1 LIGKERAVVI
11 KSLAFA
17 LIVTAVTPLCAAQT
31 VLRSE
36 PLVLAPYEITHV
48 KLVRDQWQAM
58 QIIPG
63 PWMGVGMA
71 PKPAQWFERVLDR
84 VLANGMSDYERAVF
98 GK

>member
-1 LIGKERAVVI
+1 MGTPQQTRRGLPC
-11 KSLAFA
+11 KSYR
-17 LIVTAVTPLCAAQT
+17 VTHA
-31 VLRSE
+31 
-36 PLVLAPYEITHV
+36 

-63 PWMGVGMA
+63 PWMVVGMA
-71 PKPAQWFERVLDR
+71 PKRAQWFERVLDR